1 MAIMRML
8 MRVITAI
15 TKQET
20 VSSRY
25 FDLVFTKIIVKN
37 HVTSNN
43 KIYLEALAGKNFID
57 TDTSAFEDTK
67 LRGSHHWK
75 VENEN

>member
-1 MAIMRML
+1 MAIMRMS

-25 FDLVFTKIIVKN
+25 FDSVFVKTMVKN

-43 KIYLEALAGKNFID
+43 KI
-57 TDTSAFEDTK
+57 
-67 LRGSHHWK
+67 
-75 VENEN
+75 